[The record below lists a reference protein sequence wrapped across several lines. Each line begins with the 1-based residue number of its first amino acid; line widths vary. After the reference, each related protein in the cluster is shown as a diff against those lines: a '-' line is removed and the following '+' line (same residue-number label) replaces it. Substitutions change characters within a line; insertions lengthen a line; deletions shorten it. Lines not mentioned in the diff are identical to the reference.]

1 VTGRHYGRVVV
12 GLRIGTPNG
21 FLAEHLFLRY
31 GRLLRVR
38 RSMRELRDI
47 KEGPVLRERR

>member
-21 FLAEHLFLRY
+21 FLPEHLF
-31 GRLLRVR
+31 LRVR

-47 KEGPVLRERR
+47 KEGPVRRERR